1 MAEQTQ
7 RIRLGIIGAGLF
19 ARQVHVPALNALADR
34 FEIAAVCSRTPE
46 STGQLAALLDSP
58 VDELHDIDALL
69 AREDIDA
76 VDIVLPISLMPA
88 VVEQALAAGKH
99 VISEKPAAPS
109 VEAGQRLLEVYA
121 GHPDRV
127 WMVAENYR
135 YEAAYEQAAALVAGG
150 VLGRVLLADWA
161 IYVNM
166 TPENQ
171 YYHTAWRRDG
181 SFPGGFLLDGGV
193 HHMAGLRMVLGEV
206 AEVSAQMAQQR
217 EDLPPADTL
226 AASLRFDTGAL
237 AAYSVTY
244 AGGAP
249 WYGPLQVVGEL
260 GALRLLRDGV
270 VELTR
275 KGKTELLTVPGGNGV
290 RGEFAAFADA
300 VQYDMPHHNTP
311 EQAVQDVALVEA
323 MLRSSETGQRVA
335 PARIVR

>member
-1 MAEQTQ
+1 MTEETQ

-19 ARQVHVPALNALADR
+19 ARQVHVPALQALADR

-46 STGQLAALLDSP
+46 STGQLAALLDGP

-76 VDIVLPISLMPA
+76 VDVVLPIGLMPE
-88 VVEQALAAGKH
+88 VVERALAAGKH
-99 VISEKPAAPS
+99 VISEKPAAPT
-109 VEAGQRLLEVYA
+109 VAEGQRLLELYA
-121 GHPDRV
+121 GHAGQV

-135 YEAAYEQAAALVAGG
+135 YEAAFEQAAAVVASGD
-150 VLGRVLLADWA
+150 LGRVLLADWA

-166 TPENQ
+166 TEENQ

-181 SFPGGFLLDGGV
+181 SFPGGFLMDGGV
-193 HHMAGLRMVLGEV
+193 HHMAGLRLVLGEV
-206 AEVSAQMAQQR
+206 AAVCAQVVQRR

-226 AASLRFDTGAL
+226 AASLQLESGAL
-237 AAYSVTY
+237 VAYSVTY

-249 WYGPLQVVGEL
+249 WYGPLQVVGER
-260 GALRLLRDGV
+260 GALRLLRDGG
-270 VELTR
+270 VEVTID
-275 KGKTELLTVPGGNGV
+275 GKTEVLTVPGSGGV

-300 VQYDMPHHNTP
+300 VQRGAAHRNTP

-323 MLRSSETGQRVA
+323 MLHSSATGQRVT
-335 PARIVR
+335 PARVVR